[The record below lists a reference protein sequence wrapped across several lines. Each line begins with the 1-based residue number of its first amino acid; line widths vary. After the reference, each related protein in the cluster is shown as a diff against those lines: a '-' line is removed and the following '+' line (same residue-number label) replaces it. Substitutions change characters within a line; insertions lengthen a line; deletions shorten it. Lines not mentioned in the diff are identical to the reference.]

1 MGNDLIGQY
10 SPGTSLL
17 HRLDA
22 RAKLINLLLLAISLV
37 LIKNVIGY
45 FWICGL
51 LVLLY
56 HYGGISV
63 RPALSSMKKLSG
75 FFLLILFMNAFFFS
89 TQDALWQWWIFHLTR
104 EGVWHG
110 IQVIFCI
117 CPLMLLSNLLLQTT
131 KPMEITSA
139 ISRLLK
145 PLALFHLPSQEIAM
159 ILSVAVQFIPIL
171 SKEADTI
178 KKAQIARGA
187 RFDSKHLA
195 DRARSYLP
203 LVVPVFLAAF
213 KRADELATAM
223 EARGYRSASHRTV
236 RPAPALTRQDMG
248 SIFLSVLILALVIL

>member
-22 RAKLINLLLLAISLV
+22 RAKLINLFLLAVSLV
-37 LIKNVIGY
+37 LVRNVIGY
-45 FWICGL
+45 FGICGL

-56 HYGGISV
+56 HYSGISV
-63 RPALSSMKKLSG
+63 HPALSSTKKLSG

-89 TQDALWQWWIFHLTR
+89 TQDALWQWWIFHLTK

-131 KPMEITSA
+131 KPMEITAA
-139 ISRLLK
+139 ISQLLK

-187 RFDSKHLA
+187 RFDSKCLT
-195 DRARSYLP
+195 DKARSYLP

-236 RPAPALTRQDMG
+236 RPAPSLTRQDMG
-248 SIFLSVLILALVIL
+248 SIFLSVLILVLVIL